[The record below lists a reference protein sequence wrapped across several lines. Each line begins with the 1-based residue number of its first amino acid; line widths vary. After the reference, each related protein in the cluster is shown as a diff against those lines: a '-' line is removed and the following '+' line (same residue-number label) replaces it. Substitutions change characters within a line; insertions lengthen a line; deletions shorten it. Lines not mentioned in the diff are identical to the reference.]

1 MQFSLTALLALPLL
15 AAAGPMLDERGILTV
30 ANARPNFYH
39 GKPVSDLPYR
49 LTFTLGDR
57 GNCSGYDYKRCKD
70 QVLNP
75 LFSFVNAPK
84 RQWYQ
89 CWATPS
95 KAADC
100 YVWDGEF

>member
-39 GKPVSDLPYR
+39 GKP
-49 LTFTLGDR
+49 GDR